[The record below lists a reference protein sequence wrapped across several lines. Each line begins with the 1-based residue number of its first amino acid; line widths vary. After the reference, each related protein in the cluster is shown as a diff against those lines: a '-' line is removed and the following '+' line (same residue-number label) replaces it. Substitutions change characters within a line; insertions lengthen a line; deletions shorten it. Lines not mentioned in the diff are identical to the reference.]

1 MKYLLIAMIGV
12 LFPSLT
18 MGQYASPK
26 ECPMWVKQS
35 FFNDQQPNS
44 YIETV
49 SGTGY
54 SEEEAKNK
62 AVRAII
68 ERRSLATGPRVNIRI
83 ENNLIIVDG
92 SDELTPKARIID
104 EYPMRVAPGEYR
116 SYLLVQTAKN
126 PELAFEPVTITDRYP
141 FSARAFVPGMAQLY
155 KGSTTK
161 GVLFIVGEVAA
172 IGGIVAFEG
181 LRASNQSKINSTHN
195 AAERQ
200 RYIDRADKMQNVR
213 NGFIAGAVAIYAWNV
228 IDGIVA
234 KGKEHIVIGKAEMDF
249 TPYASLESSGVMMN
263 MKF

>member
-1 MKYLLIAMIGV
+1 MKYLLTAMVCV

-26 ECPMWVKQS
+26 ECPTWVKKS
-35 FFNDQQPNS
+35 FFADRPNS
-44 YIETV
+44 YVEVV
-49 SGTGY
+49 SATGY
-54 SEEEAKNK
+54 SEDNARGK
-62 AVRAII
+62 AAQVIVQ
-68 ERRSLATGPRVNIRI
+68 RRSLTSGQQTSISIVNGRI
-83 ENNLIIVDG
+83 QVDG
-92 SDELTPKARIID
+92 SDNLTVKARIID
-104 EYPMRVAPGEYR
+104 EYSERMAPGEYR
-116 SYLLVQTAKN
+116 SHLLVQTAKN
-126 PELAFEPVTITDRYP
+126 PELTFEPVSITDRYP
-141 FSARAFVPGMAQLY
+141 FSARVFVPGMAQLH

-195 AAERQ
+195 ATDRQ
-200 RYIDRADKMQNVR
+200 HYIDKADQMQNIR

-234 KGKEHIVIGKAEMDF
+234 KGKKHVVIGHAEMNF
-249 TPYASLESSGVMMN
+249 APYASSESAGVAMS